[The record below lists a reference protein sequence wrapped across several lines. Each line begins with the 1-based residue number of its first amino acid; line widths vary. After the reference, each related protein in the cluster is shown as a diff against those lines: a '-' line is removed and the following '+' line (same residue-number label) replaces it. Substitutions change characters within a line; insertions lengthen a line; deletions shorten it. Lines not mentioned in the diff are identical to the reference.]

1 MAPLKTPTP
10 SNLNFHPSGRS
21 FVLIGRLGFDL
32 FCILWG
38 FGRFIH
44 CIGIMQMSSQS
55 RERVRGMAGGGAGVA
70 QSATVPLRVALF
82 PSFSSSSSSSSSVDF
97 YVPDV
102 ADANL
107 C

>member
-1 MAPLKTPTP
+1 
-10 SNLNFHPSGRS
+10 
-21 FVLIGRLGFDL
+21 
-32 FCILWG
+32 
-38 FGRFIH
+38 
-44 CIGIMQMSSQS
+44 MSSQS
-55 RERVRGMAGGGAGVA
+55 RERVLGMAGGGAGVA

-82 PSFSSSSSSSSSVDF
+82 PSFSSSSSSSSSSSVDF

>member
-1 MAPLKTPTP
+1 
-10 SNLNFHPSGRS
+10 
-21 FVLIGRLGFDL
+21 
-32 FCILWG
+32 
-38 FGRFIH
+38 
-44 CIGIMQMSSQS
+44 MSSQS

-70 QSATVPLRVALF
+70 QSATVPFRVALF
-82 PSFSSSSSSSSSVDF
+82 PSFSSSSSSSSSSVDF